1 MKMKDI
7 DLLKELINQSITIT
21 NRNIEKADNMDLQGI
36 SEKLK
41 TILEDLNYIDDFEVF
56 EDDEDDEE

>member
-21 NRNIEKADNMDLQGI
+21 NRNIEKADNMDLHSI
-36 SEKLK
+36 SETLG
-41 TILEDLNYIDDFEVF
+41 TILEDLNYIDDFEVY
-56 EDDEDDEE
+56 EDDEE

>member
-1 MKMKDI
+1 MKDI

-21 NRNIEKADNMDLQGI
+21 NRNIEKADNMDLHGI
-36 SEKLK
+36 SEKLE

>member
-1 MKMKDI
+1 MKDI
-7 DLLKELINQSITIT
+7 DLLKELINQSIIIT
-21 NRNIEKADNMDLQGI
+21 NRNIEKADNMDLHGI
-36 SEKLK
+36 SETLE

>member
-21 NRNIEKADNMDLQGI
+21 NRNIEKADNMDLHGI

-41 TILEDLNYIDDFEVF
+41 TILEDLNYIDDFEVY
-56 EDDEDDEE
+56 EDDKE